1 MLGWGLI
8 PLGAMTGGLLA
19 HQFGLRAPYPI
30 AGALRGIALIVAL
43 PVLITSMRKVATTS
57 PR

>member
-1 MLGWGLI
+1 MGTD
-8 PLGAMTGGLLA
+8 PLGALTGGLLA

-43 PVLITSMRKVATTS
+43 PVLITSMRKVATMST
-57 PR
+57 R